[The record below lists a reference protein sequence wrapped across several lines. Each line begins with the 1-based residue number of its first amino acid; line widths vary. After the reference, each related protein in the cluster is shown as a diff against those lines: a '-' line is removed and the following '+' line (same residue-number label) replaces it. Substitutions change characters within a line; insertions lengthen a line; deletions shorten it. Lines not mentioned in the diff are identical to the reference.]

1 MSLQSIARYGGNGKS
16 PYANLPRAKT
26 EYSVQYQQ
34 LDGGL
39 NLWDLDYRMD
49 ANQSP
54 DMKNL
59 FWRDGVLCC
68 RDGQL
73 YCDGVD
79 TDGAANGPG
88 TGRCAA
94 HTKFHGSWFLHIG
107 TKLYRSEVSAA
118 TNAAALTEV
127 YDLGAGKTKR
137 GTFFRYDGCL
147 YYKTA
152 GAYVRIKYENDA
164 FVCEDATAGAY
175 VPVTYINMDPV
186 THAGDSYQ
194 PENRLSVEKTVWYNA
209 NGGTTYQLPVLATS
223 VTKVEV
229 DGTVLDSG
237 WSYNSSTGV
246 VTFSTAPPV
255 QSPPVNNTV
264 RITYS
269 LENEAAMNSVMDCR
283 YVQTYG
289 SGQRVVVVMAGITA
303 QPNGYIWNGN
313 HTVMD
318 PTYFP
323 MTHYNLAGDRDDAIT
338 GFGVMNGY
346 LVIFQNEGVGKSELG
361 VTEVDD
367 RAYLTLDYTN
377 INADIGCDLPWTIQL
392 IENNL
397 VFCNTQT
404 GVHYIR
410 DASAAYENNI
420 VDISRNV
427 RGLVGT
433 GKGLLFD
440 VQSSDPDLVCSLDD
454 ETRYWIVANGN
465 AYVWDYVLSTYQKP
479 SWFFQTNIL
488 AVDWLYDYGNVYHL
502 NSAGRL
508 TRMTR
513 NFSDY
518 GKAIHKKY
526 RFAVQHFGSYDR
538 LKNVPRVVFAT
549 RSDTM
554 TEVDITWQTDHESR
568 PDLTPIVLLHYSF
581 VPRDLRFRFLGF
593 NTYANIAVRRPGCFH
608 IRSFTMVLENN
619 TPGADMSL
627 VSAEV
632 FYNYQGRD
640 R

>member
-1 MSLQSIARYGGNGKS
+1 MSLQSIARYGGNGKN
-16 PYANLPRAKT
+16 PYASLPRAKA
-26 EYSVQYQQ
+26 EYSIQYQQ

-54 DMKNL
+54 DMQNL

-68 RDGQL
+68 RDGQM
-73 YCDGVD
+73 YCDG
-79 TDGAANGPG
+79 ASESPG
-88 TGRCAA
+88 TGVCAA
-94 HTKFHGSWFLHIG
+94 HEKFHGSWFLHIG
-107 TKLYRSEVSAA
+107 QKLYRSEVSES
-118 TNAAALTEV
+118 TNSAALTEV
-127 YDLGAGKTKR
+127 CDLGAGRTKR
-137 GTFFRYDGCL
+137 GTFFRYDGFL
-147 YYKTA
+147 YYKTE
-152 GAYVRIKYENDA
+152 GVYRRIKYENGA
-164 FVCEDATAGAY
+164 FVCEDASSDAY
-175 VPVTYINMDPV
+175 VPVTYINMDPA

-194 PENRLSVEKTVWYNA
+194 PENRLSAQKTVWYNA
-209 NGGTTYQLPVLATS
+209 NGGTDYYLPVLATS
-223 VTKVEV
+223 VDRVEV
-229 DGTVLDSG
+229 EGTVLTTG
-237 WSYNSSTGV
+237 WSYDATTGK
-246 VTFSTAPPV
+246 VTFDSAPTAAA
-255 QSPPVNNTV
+255 QAGNNTV
-264 RITYS
+264 RITYT
-269 LENEAAMNSVMDCR
+269 LANDAARNSVMDCR

-289 SGQRVVVVMAGITA
+289 SGQRVAVVMAGVNA
-303 QPNGYIWNGN
+303 QPNAYIWNGN

-346 LVIFQNEGVGKSELG
+346 LVIFQMSSVGKSELG
-361 VTEVDD
+361 ITEVDG

-427 RGLVGT
+427 RGLVGA
-433 GKGLLFD
+433 GKGLLYD
-440 VQSSDPDLVCSLDD
+440 VISAESADLVCSFDD
-454 ETRYWIVANGN
+454 ETRYWLVANGH
-465 AYVWDYVLSTYQKP
+465 AYVWDYILSTYQKP
-479 SWFFQTNIL
+479 SWFFQTNIY

-502 NSAGRL
+502 NAEGRL
-508 TRMTR
+508 SRMTR
-513 NFSDY
+513 NFADY
-518 GKAIHKKY
+518 GGAIHKKY

-549 RSDTM
+549 RSDTR
-554 TEVDITWQTDHESR
+554 TEVDITWETDHENR
-568 PDLTPIVLLHYSF
+568 KDLTPIILLHYSF
-581 VPRDLRFRFLGF
+581 VPRDLHFRYLGF
-593 NTYANIAVRRPGCFH
+593 NTYANVAVRRPGCRH

-619 TPGADMSL
+619 EPGADMSL